1 MTTVIVIAVC
11 IALGLLWVKTS
22 QQDRQIAT
30 LYAHHQRLAAR
41 IEQYRREAPT
51 HARTQQLA
59 QQISELKDTLKPAS

>member
-1 MTTVIVIAVC
+1 MTTVIVIAVFV
-11 IALGLLWVKTS
+11 ALALLWIKTT

-51 HARTQQLA
+51 HARTQELA
-59 QQISELKDTLKPAS
+59 QQITELKAALRQAS